1 MPSSSPFCPSTAEL
15 HVEHLAVADGLITI
29 TVVGRR
35 TEVPCSACGALAGR
49 VHSRYPRTLADLPW
63 QGTRVRLA
71 VTVRRFFC
79 DAAGCARRIFAER
92 LPDTAARYARRTCRA
107 ATLLELSASR

>member
-1 MPSSSPFCPSTAEL
+1 MPGSSIFCPSTAEL
-15 HVEHLAVADGLITI
+15 HVERLAVVDGLITI

-35 TEVPCSACGALAGR
+35 AEVPCSACGTTAR
-49 VHSRYPRTLADLPW
+49 RIHSRYPRTLADLPW

-79 DAAGCARRIFAER
+79 DAAGCERRIFAG
-92 LPDTAARYARRTCRA
+92 LCHVSPNTVH
-107 ATLLELSASR
+107 LEMHGV